1 MPIFSI
7 ILASIIFSGGFMR
20 KLLILSLLMIILL
33 SQIACSK
40 SPDEKRADYLMSA
53 DKYAAQNKYAEAAIQ
68 YQNALKIAP
77 DDATT
82 LIKLGELQLIQ
93 QKPGEAFGSF
103 SNASKIAP
111 KNIKAHSNLAT
122 IYLLAKKYDDASKEA
137 NIILGIDPADTH
149 AKELLAQSL
158 FLSGKKD
165 EALNMLQDMIAKDQA
180 GEGMFIDAV
189 QILYETDSLDEALK
203 FIDLGLKKFPSST
216 GIRMVS
222 GQVYLAKNQPDM
234 AKKMAEDAYSLS
246 KGDINTG
253 LFLADFAAKNN
264 MPERFASVI
273 AEMKAKYPNDYRIYI
288 LEAEEA
294 RKRKDT
300 DKAIIFAKKALELNY
315 SEQAVALLSEL
326 YAQKGNND
334 LAIDTISKAIIR
346 FPSSVSLKIILTRQ
360 LLIKGDVEKALQ
372 TLDPLM
378 KSMPENPDIAILA
391 ARIYLMRGE
400 REKARSFIEN
410 ALKDK
415 KDDSRLHAMLAS
427 IYFKSAEYR
436 SALAEV
442 EITHKAGSSSVEL
455 LNIGVISALNL
466 GQTDKALMFIQLLKK
481 AAPAEWATTYSEITY
496 FLYMKDSKSAFKLA
510 EKAIKTWPDKM
521 EALTIYAQTGS
532 NTIGVAAT
540 IQGISFVCAKT
551 KSTNCLLV
559 LSVLY
564 EKAGMKSDALAKIKG
579 AIEQDPDRQDLY
591 YALADFY
598 ARNGMTDLAITE
610 FKNLLI
616 KKPDD
621 IKSATMLAL
630 LLHDKGD
637 IENAEKTY
645 SYILERSPSN
655 RIAANNLA
663 WILAE
668 RGKKADLDK
677 AMDLATKAKR
687 ADPEN
692 PSIADTLGYIYL
704 QKGMITNAKNQF
716 LMALDKNPDEPSFN
730 YHMAQA
736 LLKDGKKKEAEVYL
750 RTALKTPSFNG
761 KEDVQKLLK
770 SIGG

>member
-1 MPIFSI
+1 MPIFPI

-20 KLLILSLLMIILL
+20 KLVVSGSLIIILL
-33 SQIACSK
+33 SQFACGK
-40 SPDEKRADYLMSA
+40 SPEERRADYLVSA

-103 SNASKIAP
+103 SNASKIDP
-111 KNIKAHSNLAT
+111 KNTKAHSNLAT
-122 IYLLAKKYDDASKEA
+122 IYLLAKKYDDASREA
-137 NIILGIDPADTH
+137 NIILGIDPANTR
-149 AKELLAQSL
+149 AKEILAQCL

-165 EALNMLQDMIAKDQA
+165 EALNMLQDMIAKEQA
-180 GEGMFIDAV
+180 GEGMFIDAI
-189 QILYETDSLDEALK
+189 QILYDTGNLDEALK
-203 FIDLGLKKFPSST
+203 LVDSGFRKFPSSI

-222 GQVYLAKNQPDM
+222 SQIYLAKNQPDM

-246 KGDINTG
+246 NGDINSG
-253 LFLADFAAKNN
+253 LFLAGFAAKNN
-264 MPERFASVI
+264 LPDRFAGVI
-273 AEMKAKYPNDYRIYI
+273 AEMKLKYPNDYRIYL

-294 RKRKDT
+294 RKKKDT
-300 DKAIIFAKKALELNY
+300 DKAIISAKKALELNY
-315 SEQAVALLSEL
+315 SEQTVALLTEL
-326 YAQKGNND
+326 YSLKGDND
-334 LAIDTISKAIIR
+334 LAIDTVSKAVTM

-360 LLIKGDVEKALQ
+360 LLIKGDVDKALQ

-378 KSMPENPDIAILA
+378 KSMPENPDIAMLA
-391 ARIYLMRGE
+391 ARIYMQKGE

-410 ALKDK
+410 ALNNK
-415 KDDSRLHAMLAS
+415 KDDPRLHAMLAS

-442 EITHKAGSSSVEL
+442 EITHKTGSSSVEL

-466 GQTDKALMFIQLLKK
+466 GQTDKALMYIQLLKK
-481 AAPAEWATTYSEITY
+481 AAPQEWATAYSEITY
-496 FLYMKDSKSAFKLA
+496 FLYMKDSRSAFKLA
-510 EKAIKTWPDKM
+510 ERAVRTWPDKM
-521 EALTIYAQTGS
+521 EALTVYAQTGS
-532 NTIGVAAT
+532 DTIGPAAT
-540 IQGISFVCAKT
+540 IQRISSICAKT
-551 KSTNCLLV
+551 RSANCMLV
-559 LSVLY
+559 LSALF
-564 EKAGMKSDALAKIKG
+564 EKAGMKNDALAKIKG
-579 AIEQDPDRQDLY
+579 AIEQYPDRQDLY

-598 ARNGMTDLAITE
+598 ARNGMIDLAIAE
-610 FKNLLI
+610 FKNLLN

-621 IKSATMLAL
+621 LKSAIMLAL
-630 LLHDKGD
+630 LLNDKGD

-645 SYILERSPSN
+645 SYILERDPSN

-663 WILAE
+663 WILAG

-677 AMDLATKAKR
+677 AMDLATKAR
-687 ADPEN
+687 RSDPEN

-704 QKGMITNAKNQF
+704 QKGMTTNAKNQF

-736 LLKDGKKKEAEVYL
+736 LVKEGKKKEAAVYL
-750 RTALKTPSFNG
+750 RTALKTPSFSE
-761 KEDVQKLLK
+761 KPDAQKLLK
-770 SIGG
+770 NIGG

>member
-1 MPIFSI
+1 MPIFPI
-7 ILASIIFSGGFMR
+7 IIAWKIFSGGFMR
-20 KLLILSLLMIILL
+20 NLVVLSLFVAVLL
-33 SQIACSK
+33 SLFACSK

-53 DKYAAQNKYAEAAIQ
+53 DKYAAQNKYAEASIQ

-82 LIKLGELQLIQ
+82 LIKLGEIQLIQ
-93 QKPGEAFGSF
+93 QRPGDAFGSF
-103 SNASKIAP
+103 NKASKIDP
-111 KNIKAHSNLAT
+111 KNIGAHSNLAT

-137 NIILGIDPADTH
+137 NIILGIDPANKH
-149 AKELLAQSL
+149 AKEIQAQSL

-165 EALNMLQDMIAKDQA
+165 EALKMLQGLIAKEQA
-180 GEGMFIDAV
+180 NEGMFIDAV
-189 QILYETDSLDEALK
+189 QILYETGNMDEAMKL
-203 FIDLGLKKFPSST
+203 IDSGLKKFPSST
-216 GIRMVS
+216 GIRMIS
-222 GQVYLAKNQPDM
+222 SQIYLAKNQPDM
-234 AKKMAEDAYSLS
+234 AKKMAEGAYSLS
-246 KGDINTG
+246 KGDINSG
-253 LFLADFAAKNN
+253 LFLAGFAAKNN
-264 MPERFASVI
+264 MPDRFASVI
-273 AEMKAKYPNDYRIYI
+273 AEMKKKYPNDYRIYL
-288 LEAEEA
+288 LEAEGA

-300 DKAIIFAKKALELNY
+300 DNAIIFAKKALELNY
-315 SEQAVALLSEL
+315 SEQAAALLSEL
-326 YAQKGNND
+326 YVQKGNND
-334 LAIDTISKAIIR
+334 LAIETINKAIIKL
-346 FPSSVSLKIILTRQ
+346 PSSVSLKIILTRQ
-360 LLIKGDVEKALQ
+360 LLIKGDVDKALQ

-378 KSMPENPDIAILA
+378 KTMPESPDIAILA
-391 ARIYLMRGE
+391 ARIYMMRGE

-442 EITHKAGSSSVEL
+442 EITHTEGSSSVEL

-466 GQTDKALMFIQLLKK
+466 GQTDKAFTFIQLLKK
-481 AAPAEWATTYSEITY
+481 AAPEEWVTAYSEITY
-496 FLYMKDSKSAFKLA
+496 FLYMKDNKSAFKLSK
-510 EKAIKTWPDKM
+510 KAIKTWPDKM
-521 EALTIYAQTGS
+521 DALTIYAQTGS
-532 NTIGVAAT
+532 DTIGVAPT
-540 IQGISFVCAKT
+540 IQAISFICAKT
-551 KSTNCLLV
+551 KSANCMLV

-564 EKAGMKSDALAKIKG
+564 EKAGMESDALAKIKG
-579 AIEQDPDRQDLY
+579 AIEQAPDREDLY

-598 ARNGMTDLAITE
+598 ARNRMTDLAITE
-610 FKNLLI
+610 FKNLLN

-630 LLHDKGD
+630 LLNDKGD

-645 SYILERSPSN
+645 SYILGKNPSN

-668 RGKKADLDK
+668 RGSKADLDK
-677 AMDLATKAKR
+677 AMDLAAKATR

-704 QKGMITNAKNQF
+704 QKGMISNAKNQF
-716 LMALDKNPDEPSFN
+716 LRALDKNPDEPSFN

-736 LLKDGKKKEAEVYL
+736 LVKDGKKKEAAVYL
-750 RTALKTPSFNG
+750 RTALKTRTFSE
-761 KEDVQKLLK
+761 KENAQKLLK